1 MIVDDIK
8 RDLRIKSNSLDGEI
22 ESLIEA
28 AKSDMYIAGINT
40 DVITDTGDIDPLI
53 YTAIKL
59 YCKGNFGYDDKSE
72 VFREAYDN
80 MKLALSCAG
89 KYQDMGSSE

>member
-28 AKSDMYIAGINT
+28 ARSDMYIAGINT
-40 DVITDTGDIDPLI
+40 DVTTDTGDIDPLI

-72 VFREAYDN
+72 VLREAYEN
-80 MKLALSCAG
+80 IKLALSCAG
-89 KYQDMGSSE
+89 KHQDTGNHE